1 MRLVDVTRTRELLEP
16 GSKRLVRP
24 RRIVYVRVMGRTRL
38 RVGPETVR
46 AAREE
51 PATDVPS
58 RRWLVRVLD
67 MGISVPTRRTRSD
80 GSGHGAWPED
90 ATRRERPPIEPP
102 SPPRTRPSGADFD
115 DFYRSNY
122 PTVTRLAYSL
132 CGSLTVAE
140 ELAQEAFVAA
150 HRRWRRVADFDRPD
164 LWVRRVVI
172 NRSISFRRKQAS
184 ERRALKRISSRP
196 SATAEPVLAD
206 EEVWRALRSL
216 SRRQCEVL
224 ALVYVEDRPIA
235 EVAAVLRLGEETVRT
250 HLKRGRA
257 ALAERLRRDAEERS
271 DVSEVAG

>member
-1 MRLVDVTRTRELLEP
+1 M
-16 GSKRLVRP
+16 
-24 RRIVYVRVMGRTRL
+24 VYVRVMGRTRP
-38 RVGPETVR
+38 RVGSEPTLTVR
-46 AAREE
+46 EKSR
-51 PATDVPS
+51 PRVPP
-58 RRWLVRVLD
+58 RRTFGRVLA
-67 MGISVPTRRTRSD
+67 MGISVSMRRTRS
-80 GSGHGAWPED
+80 GGRPAD
-90 ATRRERPPIEPP
+90 ATAPTALRIAHPPAPPPAPPSRPPV
-102 SPPRTRPSGADFD
+102 ADFD
-115 DFYRSNY
+115 DFYRANY

-132 CGSLTVAE
+132 CGSLSVAE

-150 HRRWRRVADFDRPD
+150 HGRWRRVADFDRPD

-196 SATAEPVLAD
+196 PAAPEPELAD

-216 SRRQCEVL
+216 SRRQAEVL

-257 ALAERLRRDAEERS
+257 ALAARLG
-271 DVSEVAG
+271 SETSESQAGKEVV